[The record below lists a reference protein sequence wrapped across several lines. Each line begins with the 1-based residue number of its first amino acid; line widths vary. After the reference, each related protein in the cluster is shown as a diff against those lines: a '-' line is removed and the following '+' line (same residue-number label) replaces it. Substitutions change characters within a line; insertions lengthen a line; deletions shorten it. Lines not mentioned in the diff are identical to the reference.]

1 LSTAY
6 NTADGTQW
14 GRRLV
19 AEDDGIVV
27 SSSVMEQQAQKLA
40 NEFGVSLR
48 RAKQALK
55 TANGVVEL
63 AIDEILLTLRN
74 SFASL
79 ALVY

>member
-1 LSTAY
+1 
-6 NTADGTQW
+6 
-14 GRRLV
+14 
-19 AEDDGIVV
+19 
-27 SSSVMEQQAQKLA
+27 MEQQAQKLA